1 MKLSVIIPTYNKS
14 TRFNIMLLS
23 LQQEVV
29 TLDTPENIEIIVI
42 DDGSCDNTR
51 DIVGRYGE
59 KMNIKYIYQ
68 KNGGLSNARNSG
80 IQNAE
85 NTNLL
90 FLDDDRV
97 VCDGYL
103 KNLSYMN
110 ADIVF
115 GKRKEWYIRNFQNR
129 LDEVFSIV
137 STQKEILHN
146 KTSNSRYYI

>member
-59 KMNIKYIYQ
+59 KMNIK
-68 KNGGLSNARNSG
+68 
-80 IQNAE
+80 
-85 NTNLL
+85 
-90 FLDDDRV
+90 
-97 VCDGYL
+97 
-103 KNLSYMN
+103 
-110 ADIVF
+110 
-115 GKRKEWYIRNFQNR
+115 
-129 LDEVFSIV
+129 
-137 STQKEILHN
+137 
-146 KTSNSRYYI
+146 